1 MVFVSLRL
9 FNVKS
14 FFIMNIRNCM
24 VFLRCL
30 WMEHITRCAL
40 TATKKR
46 VQFVVKIVDMEFAP
60 VSVTLLLL
68 VHRVITVPLQ
78 VVRSDQSVLGARI
91 FHRCMYDYP
100 VAVVCTKV

>member
-1 MVFVSLRL
+1 M
-9 FNVKS
+9 NVT
-14 FFIMNIRNCM
+14 NCM

-40 TATKKR
+40 TATSKR
-46 VQFVVKIVDMEFAP
+46 LQFVGIVDMEFAP

-91 FHRCMYDYP
+91 FHRCMYDYL
-100 VAVVCTKV
+100 VAVVYTKVYSTFVRVVLRSIGEH